1 MKTKYILLLLLV
13 TFITSISSASF
24 DKDLFYGINNDPQVL
39 ELQEFLTSEGLYS
52 GPITGNYY
60 SLTVQAVKNFQERE
74 DIKPVAGYFGSLTR
88 EKANQFLGKDL
99 GKTETQLISSN
110 QTSDSLDLQS
120 QIDNLLL
127 IIKSLQEELSKQ
139 QTTATQTQTQVSQSN
154 TTTTLPNGSVVE
166 IDSNGQIVRYIK
178 EVKNQISETVNQNNS
193 SSNTSIP
200 EPTPKISLLMIN
212 NSVQAKPSDENTIL
226 SKFKVTSEKIINSDK
241 SIFKLSI
248 SSGDGVISD
257 ITNFTVVDKNGSVV
271 AGPVNSDN
279 NGTLTFTDVITF
291 PKGTMEYTL
300 RGKIGNNFSSEQWI
314 YTIINT
320 DNWILKIPEEKK
332 TYIPPFQASEMG
344 VFVSSQ
350 TNQIDSNGNYSVNL
364 NLTSLTDLTSLST
377 KLVNKEN
384 GSIYTQTPTRNANN
398 YQVSFTNIPS
408 GNYDLNMIADAI
420 TLVGVI
426 KTYTT
431 GILVE

>member
-1 MKTKYILLLLLV
+1 MKYIKILLLLLV
-13 TFITSISSASF
+13 TIIPPISSASF
-24 DKDLFYGINNDPQVL
+24 DKDLYYGIDNDSQVL
-39 ELQEFLTSEGLYS
+39 ELQEFLTSEELYS

-74 DIKPVAGYFGSLTR
+74 NIKPVAGYFGSLTR
-88 EKANQFLGKDL
+88 EKANQVLSEDL
-99 GKTETQLISSN
+99 GKKETQSISSN
-110 QTSDSLDLQS
+110 QTSGSSDLQS

-127 IIKSLQEELSKQ
+127 IIKSLQEELTKQ
-139 QTTATQTQTQVSQSN
+139 QTPITQIQTQASQSN
-154 TTTTLPNGSVVE
+154 TTTTLPNGSIVE

-178 EVKNQISETVNQNNS
+178 EVQNQISETTNQNNS
-193 SSNTSIP
+193 PSNTSVL
-200 EPTPKISLLMIN
+200 ESTPKISLSMIN
-212 NSVQAKPSDENTIL
+212 NSVQAKPSSQNLIL
-226 SKFKVTSEKIINSDK
+226 SKFKVTTEETTESTK
-241 SIFKLSI
+241 SILKLTLSN
-248 SSGDGVISD
+248 GNGK
-257 ITNFTVVDKNGSVV
+257 ITDLSNFSFVDKNGSVV
-271 AGPVNSDN
+271 AGPVNPDS
-279 NGTLTFTDVITF
+279 NGVLTFIDTITF

-300 RGKIGNNFSSEQWI
+300 RANIGSNFSTEQWI
-314 YTIINT
+314 YTTINT
-320 DNWILKIPEEKK
+320 SDWALKTPEEKK
-332 TYIPPFQASEMG
+332 VYVPPFQASEMG

-377 KLVNKEN
+377 KLINKEN
-384 GSIYTQTPTRNANN
+384 GSLYIQTPTRNVNN

-408 GNYDLNMIADAI
+408 GNYDLKMIADAI